1 MRHLV
6 PSAVLI
12 AALLCL
18 SPAFAAELAGVALP
32 DTESGNERE
41 LVLNGIALREKF
53 FVDVYV
59 AGLYL
64 AEKSNEP
71 NKILENGEPRIMV
84 MRFLRDVDAKAINQA
99 WIEGLEANVESV
111 APELRK
117 EFDELTGMMADM
129 KEGQEM
135 RFTYTQGVGTLVMIA
150 GQAKGTIPGKDFADA
165 ILSTWIGPKPG
176 PGASFKRQILG
187 GK

>member
-6 PSAVLI
+6 SAAVLV
-12 AALLCL
+12 AVLLCL
-18 SPAFAAELAGVALP
+18 SPSFAAELAGVTLP
-32 DTESGNERE
+32 DTENANARE

-64 AEKSNEP
+64 PEKSNAPEA
-71 NKILENGEPRIMV
+71 ILNNDESRVMV
-84 MRFLRDVDAKAINQA
+84 MRFLRDVDAQAINEA
-99 WIEGLEANVESV
+99 WIEGLEANVENA

-117 EFDELTGMMADM
+117 KFDELAGMMTDM

-135 RFTYTQGVGTLVMIA
+135 RFIYTNAVGTDVMVA
-150 GQAKGTIPGKDFADA
+150 GQVTGTIPGKDFADA

-187 GK
+187 EK